1 MLAHLLAALGI
12 WFGGSVVLG
21 VCVGRLIAANERT
34 TPWAPDAEQHSTRR
48 AA

>member
-34 TPWAPDAEQHSTRR
+34 TPWAPDARQARPR
-48 AA
+48 QAA